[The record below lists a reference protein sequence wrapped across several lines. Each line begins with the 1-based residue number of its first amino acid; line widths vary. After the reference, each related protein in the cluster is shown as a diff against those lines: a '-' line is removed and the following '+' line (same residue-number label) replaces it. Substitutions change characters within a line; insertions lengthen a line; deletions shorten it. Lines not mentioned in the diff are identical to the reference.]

1 MNNKGFTLVELLAVI
16 VVLAILVGIGTASV
30 FGAMNKAEERA
41 TKIRRESVV
50 EAGEMYG
57 YKLNLTQCSDGF
69 NAENYETAQD
79 SDIGCFEEV
88 KIEKLKDSG
97 YLDDQKGARAECQ
110 DDDTVIIYNDYHEGM
125 SVYILDPNTCYKD

>member
-30 FGAMNKAEERA
+30 FGAMKKAEERA

-57 YKLNLTQCSDGF
+57 YKLNLKQCSDNF
-69 NAENYETAQD
+69 NAANPT
-79 SDIGCFEEV
+79 SVDIGCYEEV
-88 KIEKLKDSG
+88 DIIDLKDSG
-97 YLDDQKGARAECQ
+97 YLDDQKGAKAECQ
-110 DDDTVIIYNDYHEGM
+110 DHDTVIIYNDYHEGM
-125 SVYILDPNTCYKD
+125 SVYIPDPNTCHKD